1 MPLRCFSVRLALLL
15 ALSATAA
22 TPALACRG
30 DCYHTVDRP
39 VIVREG
45 FREIVVETEPVV
57 VLRTER
63 FEVAPRRVDYL
74 MTPPVTRT
82 VMQEIVV
89 RRAGYRWKTVAG
101 PYGERRRK
109 VFVPAEVKRVPRE
122 VVVAPGRR
130 VRVVT
135 PPVYALRDRV
145 VAVRPAQTIVL
156 PARTMVYDRPPVVF
170 RTRRTPVLVRG
181 DGVEWLPPRAWYA
194 R

>member
-1 MPLRCFSVRLALLL
+1 MPLRCLSARLALFL
-15 ALSATAA
+15 ALSAAAA

-30 DCYHTVDRP
+30 ECYDTVDRP

-45 FREIVVETEPVV
+45 FRVVETEPVV

-63 FEVAPRRVDYL
+63 FEIAPRRVDYV

-82 VMQEIVV
+82 VMQEVVV
-89 RRAGYRWKTVAG
+89 RRAGYRWTTVAG
-101 PYGERRRK
+101 PFGERRRK